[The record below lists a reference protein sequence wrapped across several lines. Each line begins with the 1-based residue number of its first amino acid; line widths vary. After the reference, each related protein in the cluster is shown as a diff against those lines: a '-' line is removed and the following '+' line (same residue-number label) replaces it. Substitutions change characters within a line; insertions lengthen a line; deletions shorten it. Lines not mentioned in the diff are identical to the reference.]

1 MSYIET
7 FTAFLRQVYIAL
19 PIVQYLFYSSATV
32 TISCDR
38 YDTCGLFLSEL
49 LYLLTEISHFIA
61 PF

>member
-7 FTAFLRQVYIAL
+7 FTAFLRRVYIAL
-19 PIVQYLFYSSATV
+19 PIIQHLFYSSATV

-38 YDTCGLFLSEL
+38 YDTCGLFLSEV
-49 LYLLTEISHFIA
+49 LYLFTETSLFIA